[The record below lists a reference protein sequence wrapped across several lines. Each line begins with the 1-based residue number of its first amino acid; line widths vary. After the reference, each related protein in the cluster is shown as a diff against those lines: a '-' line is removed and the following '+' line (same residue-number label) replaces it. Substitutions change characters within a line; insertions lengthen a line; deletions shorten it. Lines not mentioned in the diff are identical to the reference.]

1 VADVNNWP
9 KWQTTLLEVKHTSGQ
24 RTGTGAN
31 FTGIGRVMGR
41 RWPWNLTVKEYK
53 LNNKWSDRVVSG
65 SSVIEEEMTFHY
77 QQEGT
82 NFSIKYEMRGGGLLK
97 VFTLF
102 VTSIMRKQTLKNINK
117 LMTILET

>member
-1 VADVNNWP
+1 
-9 KWQTTLLEVKHTSGQ
+9 
-24 RTGTGAN
+24 
-31 FTGIGRVMGR
+31 MGR